1 MRIAGEK
8 KDRPASGIRH
18 PKWVEALRRFR
29 IVDAHVHNW
38 GLFSEADD
46 LAWYLDRFGL
56 HAVALLSDLR
66 GDGAPDPARIEASNE
81 ATARVR
87 DRIGNRIIPFCYVNA
102 MHTDHAV
109 QEVDRWDAEG
119 FRGLKLWIS
128 EHATDPRTYT
138 VVEAALEKDWPIY
151 YHSYYRP
158 HGAAPHS
165 ESPPMEVAELARR
178 YPEGRFIMAHMGAQF
193 EHGLNAVADCP
204 NVVVDYAGTVN
215 EKGAY
220 ETALRLLGPD
230 RIVFGTDMPAC
241 FYTNAGRVLELEA
254 SDAVKQEIFADNFL
268 RLLEKPIGS

>member
-1 MRIAGEK
+1 MGLME
-8 KDRPASGIRH
+8 
-18 PKWVEALRRFR
+18 ELRSFR
-29 IVDAHVHNW
+29 IVDAHAHNW
-38 GLFSEADD
+38 GLFSDTGYLSEC
-46 LAWYLDRFGL
+46 LDRFGL

-66 GDGAPDPARIEASNE
+66 GGEVPGPSKIEESNA

-87 DRIGNRIIPFCYVNA
+87 DQLGDRILPFCYVNA

-109 QEVDRWDAEG
+109 QQVHRWHAEG

-128 EHATDPRTYT
+128 GHATNPRTCT
-138 VVEAALEKDWPIY
+138 VVEAALEKGWLIY

-158 HGAAPHS
+158 HGVPPAS

-178 YPEGRFIMAHMGAQF
+178 YPKGWFIMAHMGAQF
-193 EHGLNAVADCP
+193 EHGLYAVADCP
-204 NVVVDYAGTVN
+204 NLAVDYAGTIN

-241 FYTNAGRVLELEA
+241 FYTNAGRVLELEV
-254 SDAVKQEIFADNFL
+254 SDAVKQQIFADNFL
-268 RLLEKPIGS
+268 RLVT